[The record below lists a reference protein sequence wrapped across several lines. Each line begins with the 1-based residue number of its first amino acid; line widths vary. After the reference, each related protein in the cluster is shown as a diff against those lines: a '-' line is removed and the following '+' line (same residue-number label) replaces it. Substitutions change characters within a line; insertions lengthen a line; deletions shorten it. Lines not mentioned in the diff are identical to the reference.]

1 VSQGAHPR
9 APSQSEVWETLWR
22 TWSWL
27 ASCSCT
33 LSVEAPLTVGFTS
46 PHSSFTPKLVLT
58 RPFMQTR
65 FGQTTLRSM
74 VTVLGAGVIGLTTA
88 HTLEEAGFDVQVI
101 AAKSG
106 DSITSAA
113 AGAIWLPFRAD
124 PPEHVNRWAHQ
135 TRVWESELAR
145 SAPQAGVDVLTVR
158 VYTTTG
164 QRPWWSDAV
173 NDLGEAITSDPAA
186 PFIWEFAA
194 PRVVPSLFCNYLI
207 KLLRRPIRY
216 QRFDYLKDVPGDLII
231 NCTGLGARH
240 LTGDTTIH
248 GVWGQTLITKPDG
261 LDMTISIS
269 DERDPTDFFYS
280 IPRRDEMV
288 LGGVAIPTQDD
299 VAAPPTMQL
308 REAIL
313 KRARDHGV
321 MVTQEHVLRD
331 STGLRPYRPVV
342 RVEPDPDF
350 SKQNPGRRLIHNYGH
365 GGSGYTLCRGCALD
379 VLDLVRA

>member
-1 VSQGAHPR
+1 
-9 APSQSEVWETLWR
+9 
-22 TWSWL
+22 
-27 ASCSCT
+27 
-33 LSVEAPLTVGFTS
+33 
-46 PHSSFTPKLVLT
+46 
-58 RPFMQTR
+58 MQPR

-106 DSITSAA
+106 DAITSAA

-135 TRVWESELAR
+135 TRIWESELAR
-145 SAPQAGVDVLTVR
+145 TAPQAGVDVLKVR
-158 VYTTTG
+158 VYTATA
-164 QRPWWSDAV
+164 QRPWWADAV
-173 NDLGEAITSDPAA
+173 NDLGEPITTDPAA
-186 PFIWEFAA
+186 PVIWEFDA
-194 PRVVPSLFCNYLI
+194 PRVVPSLFCDYLV
-207 KLLRRPIRY
+207 KHLKRPLRY
-216 QRFDYLKDVPGDLII
+216 QQVTRLEDVPGDAVI

-261 LDMTISIS
+261 LDMSISIS

-299 VAAPPTMQL
+299 SPAPPSQQL
-308 REAIL
+308 RETIL

-321 MVTQEHVLRD
+321 MVTAEHVLRD

-342 RVEPDPDF
+342 RVERDPNF
-350 SKQNPGRRLIHNYGH
+350 HVKHPGKQLIHNYGH

-379 VLDLVRA
+379 VLDMLRA